1 MSPKQFRDALQGLD
15 LNQVEIARELGVT
28 ARTVRYWIAGT
39 YPIPE
44 AVSLLIRTWLAT
56 PSARPRTRKS

>member
-1 MSPKQFRDALQGLD
+1 MSPKQFRDALKGLD

-28 ARTVRYWIAGT
+28 GRTVRYWIAGT

-44 AVSLLIRTWLAT
+44 AVSLLIRAWLAT
-56 PSARPRTRKS
+56 PSTRPRTRKS